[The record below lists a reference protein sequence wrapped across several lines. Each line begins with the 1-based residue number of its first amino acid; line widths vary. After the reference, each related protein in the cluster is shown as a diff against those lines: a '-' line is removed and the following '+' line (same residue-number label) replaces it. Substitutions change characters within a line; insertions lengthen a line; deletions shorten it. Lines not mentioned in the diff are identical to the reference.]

1 MLGEAQKEAAF
12 ALERAANANK
22 RTAEIEQR
30 LADRHITLDQRKKM
44 LAILASHR
52 GARVAVPFITP
63 SSSDAQE
70 YSIEIGG
77 VFRDAGWALV
87 PSPWLTTMDNPV
99 HGFAVVIRERGS
111 SSKRKSLERVTRE
124 ALSVLDN
131 RISVT
136 HGGQDPGT
144 GMNLDLEILV
154 GNK

>member
-1 MLGEAQKEAAF
+1 
-12 ALERAANANK
+12 
-22 RTAEIEQR
+22 
-30 LADRHITLDQRKKM
+30 M

-77 VFRDAGWALV
+77 VFRDAGWTLV
-87 PSPWLTTMDNPV
+87 DNPV